1 MPVCKVLRWGLAQS
15 QHTVDGGFALTD
27 ELHLKR
33 PAFHILGKGIGNT
46 RES

>member
-1 MPVCKVLRWGLAQS
+1 MVGR
-15 QHTVDGGFALTD
+15 GFALTD

-33 PAFHILGKGIGNT
+33 PEFGILRKGIGNT